1 MTEQI
6 TPPSK
11 DPANEGSLQ
20 GVLASVLKKHL
31 QSVDGQLPAKVIAYD
46 RATNI
51 ATVQPLVQMLTT
63 KGESVSRAQLVSIPV
78 VSLGGGQ
85 AAIHFNIMPGDIG
98 WIEASDRD
106 ISIFKQ
112 GMQES
117 SPNTVRLHSFS
128 DGKFI
133 PDQFAK
139 YTLIDADSEAALQS
153 LDGTHRIELFTD
165 EVKLTAGTST
175 VSLKE
180 DLFTATIGAA
190 TSVMTDVSLTV
201 TYGSAVMVMDGT
213 GLTVTIGA
221 TVFNLS
227 SAGVAA
233 TGGTVTH
240 NGTNIGDT
248 HIHGGV
254 TTGIHNTGA
263 PA

>member
-20 GVLASVLKKHL
+20 GVLSSVLKKHL
-31 QSVDGQLPAKVIAYD
+31 QGVDGQLPARVIAYD
-46 RATNI
+46 RATNR

-63 KGESVSRAQLVSIPV
+63 KNESVSRAQLVSIPV

-85 AAIHFNIMPGDIG
+85 AAIHFKIMPGDLG

-112 GMQES
+112 NMTEA

-128 DGKFI
+128 DGRFI

-139 YTLIDADSEAALQS
+139 YTLTDADSEATIQT
-153 LDGTHRIELFTD
+153 LDGTHKIELFTD
-165 EVKLTAGTST
+165 EVKLSAEAST

-180 DLFTATIGAA
+180 NLLTATIGAGTA
-190 TSVMTDVSLTV
+190 VMTNTSLTITFGGQTFLV
-201 TYGSAVMVMDGT
+201 NTAGVYHNGT
-213 GLTVTIGA
+213 SIGATHKHSGVTIG
-221 TVFNLS
+221 V
-227 SAGVAA
+227 G
-233 TGGTVTH
+233 
-240 NGTNIGDT
+240 
-248 HIHGGV
+248 
-254 TTGIHNTGA
+254 NTGN
-263 PA
+263 PI

>member
-1 MTEQI
+1 MSEQI

-20 GVLASVLKKHL
+20 GVLAAVLKKHL
-31 QSVDGQLPAKVIAYD
+31 QGVDGQLPARVIAYD

-63 KGESVSRAQLVSIPV
+63 KGESVSRAQLVAIPV

-85 AAIHFNIMPGDIG
+85 AAIHFKIMPGDIG

-139 YTLIDADSEAALQS
+139 YTLTDADSEATIQS
-153 LDGTHRIELFTD
+153 LDGTHKIELFTD
-165 EVKLTAGTST
+165 EVKLTATSAST
-175 VSLKE
+175 LSLKNN
-180 DLFTATIGAA
+180 LLTATLGAA
-190 TSVMTDVSLTV
+190 TAVMTNTSLTV
-201 TYGSAVMVMDGT
+201 TYGGVTFVISGT
-213 GLTVTIGA
+213 G
-221 TVFNLS
+221 
-227 SAGVAA
+227 VAI

-240 NGTNIGDT
+240 NATNIGDT
-248 HIHGGV
+248 HIHVGSPTAPPGP
-254 TTGIHNTGA
+254 ISNTGV
-263 PA
+263 PV

>member
-11 DPANEGSLQ
+11 DPANEGTLQ
-20 GVLASVLKKHL
+20 GVLSSVLKKHL

-63 KGESVSRAQLVSIPV
+63 KGESVSRAQLVAIPV

-85 AAIHFNIMPGDIG
+85 AAIHFKIMPGDIG

-139 YTLIDADSEAALQS
+139 YTLTDESAEATIQS
-153 LDGTHRIELFTD
+153 LDGTHKIELFTD
-165 EVKLTAGTST
+165 DVKLTANTST
-175 VSLKE
+175 VSLKNN
-180 DLFTATIGAA
+180 LLTATIGAA
-190 TSVMTDVSLTV
+190 TAVMTNTSLTV
-201 TYGSAVMVMDGT
+201 TYGG
-213 GLTVTIGA
+213 VTFVVSG
-221 TVFNLS
+221 S
-227 SAGVAA
+227 GVAI

-240 NGTNIGDT
+240 NTKNIGDT
-248 HIHGGV
+248 HVHVGP
-254 TTGIHNTGA
+254 TTAPLGPISNTGV
-263 PA
+263 PV